1 VILFVIMVVLA
12 ALLIGGMPIAFA
24 IGVASW
30 LYMLIADVP
39 TVIMAQQIGT
49 AADSW
54 ILLAMPL
61 FILAGLLMNDTGI
74 SVRLIA
80 FASALV
86 GHFRGGLAMV
96 NVVANMLFGG
106 ISGSA
111 VADSAALGS
120 ILIPGMAKNGY
131 PKPFAAALTSSASSI
146 GIIIPPSLPMIL
158 FGAITGTSV
167 GALFIAG
174 IIPGILVG
182 LSMIG
187 VIYVLAR
194 RAGWRASAAFSWH
207 TLWRTFWAAS
217 LGLLMPLILIGG
229 ILGGVFTP
237 TEAAGV
243 TVVYAVVVSV
253 FFYRTLTLRALYRG
267 LINAGIL
274 NGIVMLIIAT
284 SFTFS
289 WVLTQQ
295 QLPQHVAEW
304 FVSLNLSRTAFL
316 LVVCAALIVLGC
328 VMHGDPMLLIVVPV
342 VYPTA
347 IALGIDPV
355 HFGLVAI
362 ITVAIGQQ
370 TPPVGS
376 TLFVV
381 SALSRQDIFTV
392 SRANVPFIVLFTVI
406 LALLM
411 FVPSLSTWL
420 PRQMGL
426 G

>member
-1 VILFVIMVVLA
+1 MILSGILVALAVLM
-12 ALLIGGMPIAFA
+12 IIGMPIAFA
-24 IGVASW
+24 IGIAAW
-30 LYMLIADVP
+30 FYMLVADVP
-39 TVIMAQQIGT
+39 TIVMAQQIAT

-61 FILAGLLMNDTGI
+61 FILAGMLMNDTGI

-80 FASALV
+80 FASAVV
-86 GHFRGGLAMV
+86 GHLRGGLAMV

-111 VADSAALGS
+111 VADAAALGS
-120 ILIPGMAKNGY
+120 ILIPGMTRNGY

-174 IIPGILVG
+174 ILPGIFVG
-182 LSMIG
+182 LCMMAI
-187 VIYVLAR
+187 IYVLAKR
-194 RAGWRASAAFSWH
+194 EGWKATAPFSWS
-207 TLWRTFWAAS
+207 TLLRATREAA
-217 LGLLMPLILIGG
+217 LGLFMPVILIGG

-253 FFYRTLTLRALYRG
+253 FVYRALTWAAFYRALV
-267 LINAGIL
+267 NAGVL
-274 NGIVMLIIAT
+274 NAVVMLIIAT

-289 WVLTQQ
+289 WVMTQQ
-295 QLPQHVAEW
+295 QVPQHVAEW
-304 FVSLNLSRTAFL
+304 FVSLTLTKTDFF
-316 LVVCAALIVLGC
+316 LIVAAILLLLGC
-328 VMHGDPMLLIVVPV
+328 IMHGDPMLLIVVPV
-342 VYPTA
+342 VFPTA
-347 IALGIDPV
+347 VALGIDPV
-355 HFGLVAI
+355 HFGIFAI
-362 ITVAIGQQ
+362 FTVAIGQQ

-381 SALSRQDIFTV
+381 SALTRLDIFVV
-392 SRANVPFIVLFTVI
+392 SRANIPFIAMFVVI
-406 LALLM
+406 LAIIIW
-411 FVPSLSTWL
+411 VPEMSMAL
-420 PRQMGL
+420 PRLFGL
-426 G
+426 R

>member
-1 VILFVIMVVLA
+1 MILAVILVVLA
-12 ALLIGGMPIAFA
+12 VLMVVGMPIAFA

-30 LYMLIADVP
+30 FYMLLAGVP
-39 TVIMAQQIGT
+39 TVIMAQQIAT

-61 FILAGLLMNDTGI
+61 FVLAGLLMNDTGI

-120 ILIPGMAKNGY
+120 ILIPGMTRNGY
-131 PKPFAAALTSSASSI
+131 PKAFAAALTSSASSI

-158 FGAITGTSV
+158 FGAITGTS

-174 IIPGILVG
+174 IIPGVLVG
-182 LSMIG
+182 LSMMV

-194 RAGWRASAAFSWH
+194 RSGWRATAKFSWT
-207 TLWRTFWAAS
+207 TLGRTFMQAS
-217 LGLLMPLILIGG
+217 LGLLMPVILIGG

-253 FFYRTLTLRALYRG
+253 FIYRALTWGALYRA
-267 LINAGIL
+267 LINAGVL
-274 NGIVMLIIAT
+274 NGIVMIIIAT

-289 WVLTQQ
+289 WVMTQQ

-304 FVSLNLSRTAFL
+304 FITLNLSPTAFL
-316 LVVCAALIVLGC
+316 LVVAATLLILGC
-328 VMHGDPMLLIVVPV
+328 IMHGDPMLLIVVPV

-347 IALGIDPV
+347 VALGIAPV

-381 SALSRQDIFTV
+381 SALSRLDIFTV
-392 SRANVPFIVLFTVI
+392 SRANIPFIALFTVI
-406 LALLM
+406 LGFMM
-411 FVPSLSTWL
+411 FIPAISTWL
-420 PRQMGL
+420 PQAIGL
-426 G
+426 R

>member
-1 VILFVIMVVLA
+1 VILAIILVTLAVLMVI
-12 ALLIGGMPIAFA
+12 GMPIAFA

-30 LYMLIADVP
+30 FYMLLADVP
-39 TVIMAQQIGT
+39 TVIMAQQIAT

-61 FILAGLLMNDTGI
+61 FVLAGLLMNDTGI

-120 ILIPGMAKNGY
+120 ILIPGMTRNGY
-131 PKPFAAALTSSASSI
+131 PKAFAAALTSSASSI

-174 IIPGILVG
+174 IIPGIIIG
-182 LSMIG
+182 LSMMV

-194 RAGWRASAAFSWH
+194 KAGWKASAPFSWA
-207 TLWRTFWAAS
+207 TLGRTFIQAS
-217 LGLLMPLILIGG
+217 LGLLMPMILIGG

-253 FFYRTLTLRALYRG
+253 FIYRALTWGALYRA

-274 NGIVMLIIAT
+274 NGIVMIIIAT

-304 FVSLNLSRTAFL
+304 FITLNLSREAFL
-316 LVVCAALIVLGC
+316 LVVCGTLILLGC
-328 VMHGDPMLLIVVPV
+328 IMHGDPMLLIVVPV

-347 IALGIDPV
+347 VALGIDPV

-381 SALSRQDIFTV
+381 SALSRLDIFVV
-392 SRANVPFIVLFTVI
+392 SRANIPFIALFTVI
-406 LALLM
+406 LGFMM
-411 FVPSLSTWL
+411 FIPEISTWL
-420 PRQMGL
+420 PQMMGL
-426 G
+426 R

>member
-1 VILFVIMVVLA
+1 VILAVILVVLA
-12 ALLIGGMPIAFA
+12 VLMVIGMPIAFA

-30 LYMLIADVP
+30 FYMLMAGVP
-39 TVIMAQQIGT
+39 TVIMAQQFAT

-61 FILAGLLMNDTGI
+61 FVLAGLLMNDTGI

-120 ILIPGMAKNGY
+120 ILIPGMTRNGY
-131 PKPFAAALTSSASSI
+131 PKAFAAALTSSASSI

-167 GALFIAG
+167 GALFVAG
-174 IIPGILVG
+174 IIPGIVVG
-182 LSMIG
+182 LSMMA
-187 VIYVLAR
+187 VIYALAR
-194 RAGWRASAAFSWH
+194 NAGWKASAPFSWA
-207 TLWRTFWAAS
+207 TLARTFVQAS
-217 LGLLMPLILIGG
+217 LGLFMPVILIGG

-253 FFYRTLTLRALYRG
+253 FIYRALTWGALYRA
-267 LINAGIL
+267 LINAGVL
-274 NGIVMLIIAT
+274 NGIVMIIIAT

-289 WVLTQQ
+289 WVMTQQ

-304 FVSLNLSRTAFL
+304 FITLNLSKEAFL
-316 LVVCAALIVLGC
+316 LVVAGTLLALGC
-328 VMHGDPMLLIVVPV
+328 IMHGDPMLLIVVPV

-347 IALGIDPV
+347 VALGIDPV

-381 SALSRQDIFTV
+381 SALSRLDIFTV
-392 SRANVPFIVLFTVI
+392 SRANIPFIALFTVI
-406 LALLM
+406 LACMM
-411 FVPSLSTWL
+411 FIPAISTWL
-420 PRQMGL
+420 PQMMGL
-426 G
+426 R